1 VSIITLLAWE
11 SNALDAGIKDS
22 GVDDAVKRF
31 LSEGPDARNFR

>member
-1 VSIITLLAWE
+1 VSIITLLAWQ

-31 LSEGPDARNFR
+31 LAEGPDAGIAR